1 MVGGR
6 DLTDLIL
13 NQKPEDSFYVLDLG
27 ILERAY
33 KEWTRVFPTIRP
45 FYAVKCNPDPGI
57 VETLANLGSSFD
69 CASPAE
75 IELVSGMGVEQERII
90 YANPCKRVQDLNYKN
105 LKTTFD
111 SVSEL
116 KKLSLAGWTGGV
128 LMRIR
133 ADDPE
138 ARCNLGIKYG
148 AEKYEWKKLLGTC
161 ADLGLK
167 LVGVSFHVG
176 SMARN
181 ASAFQDGI
189 LSAIEVIEMAKGFN
203 FDPKLVDIGGGF
215 SSNEIFDLGPVPEKI
230 NDTIALFPDITF
242 IAEPGRYFAEHVGTL
257 VTPVIGVK
265 GPGVTIS
272 ESLYGSFNCILFD
285 HAIPSI
291 AGYIVGDEF
300 KEPSKDDI
308 HRILFGSTC
317 DGGDILSNQILL
329 LKNLKEGDWIVWPRM
344 GAYTSAATTRFNG
357 IPFNERQTFVIR
369 T

>member
-1 MVGGR
+1 
-6 DLTDLIL
+6 
-13 NQKPEDSFYVLDLG
+13 
-27 ILERAY
+27 
-33 KEWTRVFPTIRP
+33 
-45 FYAVKCNPDPGI
+45 
-57 VETLANLGSSFD
+57 
-69 CASPAE
+69 
-75 IELVSGMGVEQERII
+75 
-90 YANPCKRVQDLNYKN
+90 
-105 LKTTFD
+105 
-111 SVSEL
+111 
-116 KKLSLAGWTGGV
+116 LAGWTGGV